1 MENQL
6 PLFEFIIDE
15 STATGVKAVSIVMEP
30 AFGSAAIRF
39 DEDAPKPKFV
49 AFGEKKQQIIAG
61 FLILANTPVYR
72 VDPEFG
78 EYMGFFSPETITKI
92 IEKYHEEMLTNQV
105 NLDHNNEAYIDAFMI
120 EDYQVNT
127 KERVADLA
135 AKGLEHPQAFMS
147 WYGALKIKDTEVFN
161 AIDASGEMTGFS
173 VEAFLDRVMVDFNA
187 EVKNNIIQLKVKEEM
202 AKNNKT
208 IKERI
213 LAIFTDDE
221 APEVIETEVVE
232 TKLEQALVPELAL
245 DIQWGEIGEPVM
257 QVVPAETE
265 DGEPTY
271 TPIGQ
276 GEFVT
281 DMGIIVVDESS
292 NLVEVRELPVE
303 EVEEPVV
310 EDELA
315 VDEDGNPIEVPAPS
329 GDTETIAEDAEIV
342 VPENPTEPSATGVTE
357 TVTPTLGI
365 DKSILEI
372 VGTNR
377 GEFVIIGFI
386 DEEGNVVEA
395 VYQSMQDLLLES
407 QTKIDSLSAENAELL
422 EKMKEPITD
431 PILTPEPTP
440 LEWDKMT
447 VHQKYMHKK
456 RLEQA

>member
-221 APEVIETEVVE
+221 ATKVVE

-292 NLVEVRELPVE
+292 NLVEVRELPAE
-303 EVEEPVV
+303 IVEEPVV

>member
-135 AKGLEHPQAFMS
+135 AKGLKHPQAFMS

-221 APEVIETEVVE
+221 ATKVVE

-292 NLVEVRELPVE
+292 NLVEVRELPAE
-303 EVEEPVV
+303 IVEEPVV

-456 RLEQA
+456 KLEQA